1 VIHNWR
7 ALQDVYGRTPLHV
20 AASCGAVRTCDGI
33 VSASTSGINM
43 VDMFGQTALDA
54 ANNNKKQPAVKSL
67 ILTNGGLPGNDP
79 SIRKEHEDVRVFAE
93 RQHHALKQ
101 GRTLKVLEELP
112 EFKLRLEIACVE
124 GAFQKFMEVCSE
136 SCIHQFQT
144 VRKEGRTECH
154 AMLCGT
160 LNLLPDFWAAPL

>member
-1 VIHNWR
+1 
-7 ALQDVYGRTPLHV
+7 V

-43 VDMFGQTALDA
+43 VDMFGNTALDA

-67 ILTNGGLPGNDP
+67 ILTCGGLPGDDP
-79 SIRKEHEDVRVFAE
+79 RIQKEHDDIREFAE

-101 GRTLKVLEELP
+101 RQTLKVLEELP

-124 GAFQKFMEVCSE
+124 GAFQKFMEVCS
-136 SCIHQFQT
+136 QRVKRQ
-144 VRKEGRTECH
+144 
-154 AMLCGT
+154 LQ
-160 LNLLPDFWAAPL
+160 